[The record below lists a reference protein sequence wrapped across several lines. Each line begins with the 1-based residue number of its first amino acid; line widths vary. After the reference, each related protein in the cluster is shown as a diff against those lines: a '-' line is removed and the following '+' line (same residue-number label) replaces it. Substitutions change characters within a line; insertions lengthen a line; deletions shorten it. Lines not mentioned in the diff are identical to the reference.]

1 MTHISPGGELPNT
14 IQISPLVLSDNLL
27 TLAQRADR
35 AGYRTTPAGF
45 SGWRSRC

>member
-14 IQISPLVLSDNLL
+14 IVSPLVLSDTLL

-35 AGYRTTPAGF
+35 ARRL
-45 SGWRSRC
+45 S